1 MGLANLS
8 GLIYLLSVPALV
20 YIYYFSRKKKRVEIS
35 SIIPWRL
42 LRESVVRSSL
52 FRADL
57 LFYLQLAL
65 LLILVTA
72 ACRPY
77 WRSAAPEAQG
87 RHVIVIMDRSASMQ
101 TREEGGSR
109 WDLARDRALRLVR
122 GLADHDRVTLIAT
135 GARAE
140 TLASAEGNRPRLEA
154 ILQGLAPADTP
165 DAMAPA
171 LQLALGLFGEPR
183 GMKQGTAPERR
194 GETAL
199 HIFTDRSSES
209 LGLGK
214 HPSAG
219 SIHIERVGSP
229 KENAGITSLSIYRN
243 LFSARPQ
250 VSAYVTVENLSGQ
263 PFSGSLRAL
272 VKGKEIASLP
282 IALEPGSSRTT
293 QVGEQLPEGVVEI
306 VLDPADALRIDN
318 KAYLLLPGRR
328 AVRIALFTRDVKC
341 AEQFRGLASAIP
353 RLTLDVLNPA
363 AYGTVDMAPYAV
375 AIFHR
380 CEPEKEPGANLLM
393 ICPPTKSRIVRVAN
407 DWVSGVSF
415 LDWDESHPVGE
426 NLRGL
431 QNVPLSGSRVVDTP
445 PWAKPVVISATTA
458 GDIPLVTCGDYKGR
472 RAAVVS
478 FDLSEMELKK
488 ESSLPALILL
498 LNAIK
503 WLSTDERDQI
513 KTGEPYETLVPE
525 GGRRSP
531 GRGKSMDDGIRATAG
546 SCTVINPRGGEES
559 IGVTPGEPLVFAG
572 TDYAGCYLLTGK
584 SVQKTFVAN
593 LCSRMESDLRSDEQG
608 EDRVTVAEVVAVS
621 AARQEPPDRSVLFFS
636 LAALLILLEWMIWSA
651 GTGRAKAATAAG
663 DATE

>member
-8 GLIYLLSVPALV
+8 GLVYLLSIPALV

-65 LLILVTA
+65 LLILAIA

-77 WRSAAPEAQG
+77 WRSAAPDAGG
-87 RHVIVIMDRSASMQ
+87 RHLIMIMDRSASMQ
-101 TREEGGSR
+101 TREDGGSR
-109 WDLARDRALRLVR
+109 WDLARDRALRRVR
-122 GLADHDRVTLIAT
+122 GLADHDRVTLIAA
-135 GARAE
+135 GARSE
-140 TLASAEGNRPRLEA
+140 ILASAEGNRQRLEA
-154 ILQGLAPADTP
+154 ILQGLTPADTP

-171 LQLALGLFGEPR
+171 LQLALGLLGEPR
-183 GMKQGTAPERR
+183 GMTQGTSPERR

-219 SIHIERVGSP
+219 NIHIERVGSP
-229 KENAGITSLSIYRN
+229 KENAGVTSLSIYRN

-293 QVGEQLPEGVVEI
+293 PVGEQLPEGVVEI
-306 VLDPADALRIDN
+306 VLDPPDALRVDN
-318 KAYLLLPGRR
+318 RAYLLLSGRR

-341 AEQFRGLASAIP
+341 AEQFRGLAAAIP
-353 RLTLDVLNPA
+353 HLTLDVMNPA
-363 AYGTVDMAPYAV
+363 AYGTVDMAPYGV

-393 ICPPTKSRIVRVAN
+393 ICPPTKSRIVRVTN
-407 DWVSGVSF
+407 DRVSRVSF

-431 QNVPLSGSRVVDTP
+431 QNVPLGGSRVIDTP
-445 PWAKPVVISATTA
+445 SWAKPVVISATTTA
-458 GDIPLVTCGDYKGR
+458 DIPLVMCGEYRGR
-472 RAAVVS
+472 RAAVMS

-498 LNAIK
+498 LNTIK
-503 WLSTDERDQI
+503 WLATDERDQI

-525 GGRRSP
+525 GGRRAP
-531 GRGKSMDDGIRATAG
+531 GGGKSMDDGTRATAG
-546 SCTVINPRGGEES
+546 SYTVINPRGGEEP
-559 IGVTPGEPLVFAG
+559 IGLTLGEPLVFAG

-584 SVQKTFVAN
+584 SVEKTFVAN

-608 EDRVTVAEVVAVS
+608 EDRVTVAEVAAVS
-621 AARQEPPDRSVLFFS
+621 PPPHEPPDRSALFLF
-636 LAALLILLEWMIWSA
+636 LAALLMLIEWMLWSV
-651 GTGRAKAATAAG
+651 GTGRAKPAMAG
-663 DATE
+663 EQTE

>member
-1 MGLANLS
+1 MGFANLS
-8 GLIYLLSVPALV
+8 GLIYLLSIPALV
-20 YIYYFSRKKKRVEIS
+20 YIFYFSRKKKRVEIS

-57 LFYLQLAL
+57 LFYLQLVL
-65 LLILVTA
+65 LLILATA

-77 WRSAAPEAQG
+77 WQSAAPGTQG

-101 TREEGGSR
+101 TREGGMSR
-109 WDLARDRALRLVR
+109 WDAACDRALRLVR
-122 GLADHDRVTLIAT
+122 GLGDHDRVTLIAA

-140 TLASAEGNRPRLEA
+140 ILASAEGNRSRLGA
-154 ILQGLAPADTP
+154 ILQGLTPADTP
-165 DAMAPA
+165 DTMAPA
-171 LQLALGLFGEPR
+171 LQIALGLLGKPR
-183 GMKQGTAPERR
+183 GTKPGTAPEQQ

-209 LGLGK
+209 LGFGT
-214 HPSAG
+214 HPPAAA
-219 SIHIERVGSP
+219 IHVERVGSP
-229 KENAGITSLSIYRN
+229 KANAGITSLSIYRN

-250 VSAYVTVENLSGQ
+250 VSAYVTVENLSAET
-263 PFSGSLRAL
+263 FSGSLRA
-272 VKGKEIASLP
+272 VAKGKEIASLP
-282 IALEPGSSRTT
+282 ITLKPGSARTT

-306 VLDPADALRIDN
+306 TLDPPDALQVDN
-318 KAYLLLPGRR
+318 RAYLPLWGRR
-328 AVRIALFTRDVKC
+328 AARIALFTRDVKC
-341 AEQFRGLASAIP
+341 AEQFRGLSAAIP
-353 RLTLDVLNPA
+353 HLTLDVLNPD
-363 AYGTVDMAPYAV
+363 AYANADMAPYQV

-380 CEPEKEPGANLLM
+380 CEPEKDPGANLLL

-426 NLRGL
+426 NLRGI
-431 QNVPLSGSRVVDTP
+431 QNVALSGSRVIDTP

-458 GDIPLVTCGDYKGR
+458 GDIPLVMCGEYRGR
-472 RAAVVS
+472 RAAVMS
-478 FDLSEMELKK
+478 FDLSEIELKK
-488 ESSLPALILL
+488 DSSLPALILL

-525 GGRRSP
+525 GGRRVS
-531 GRGKSMDDGIRATAG
+531 GGGESTDAGDRAAAG
-546 SCTVINPRGGEES
+546 SYTVINPRGGEERV
-559 IGVTPGEPLVFAG
+559 GVRPGEPLMFAG

-584 SVQKTFVAN
+584 SVEKTFVAN

-608 EDRVTVAEVVAVS
+608 EDRVTVAEVAAVS
-621 AARQEPPDRSVLFFS
+621 PPPHEPPDRSALFLF
-636 LAALLILLEWMIWSA
+636 LAALLMLIEWMIWSM
-651 GTGRAKAATAAG
+651 GTRRGKVVPAA
-663 DATE
+663 EQSE